1 MEMAHRSLAFAQEEM
16 VAFSVPEIR
25 AHHLAFIITIMTLKF
40 LSVMTFTFRVVSMD
54 SEAVLILVEDLSVLR
69 MRTGVII
76 LAEEAIF
83 LLTSWRYFKSN
94 FRLSADN

>member
-16 VAFSVPEIR
+16 VAFSVPEIW
-25 AHHLAFIITIMTLKF
+25 AHHLALIPLMALIP
-40 LSVMTFTFRVVSMD
+40 VMTFTFRVISMD
-54 SEAVLILVEDLSVLR
+54 SEAGLTLVEDLSVLR

-83 LLTSWRYFKSN
+83 PLNELEVFQVK
-94 FRLSADN
+94 F